1 MSVRVMGLVW
11 EHGPEAPADRLML
24 LAIAD
29 NADDHGLAWPGVDRL
44 AAKCCITR
52 RSAQRAL
59 RRLEAEGWI
68 TTIVGG
74 GTRGGRTIGIPSRYQ
89 LNIPALSEGDA
100 DDALEISTVD
110 QLGSQRRRFG
120 ARYRDAHVAGTIN
133 EPSISQSPKPE

>member
-1 MSVRVMGLVW
+1 MSVRVMSLVW

-59 RRLEAEGWI
+59 RRLEDYGWV
-68 TTIVGG
+68 TTILGG

-89 LNIPALSEGDA
+89 LNMDRLTEGDA
-100 DDALEISTVD
+100 NVALELSTVE
-110 QLGSQRRRFG
+110 QLGSQRRRYG
-120 ARYRDAHVAGTIN
+120 ASKRDAHVARTIN
-133 EPSISQSPKPE
+133 EPPVSKSPKTK